1 MPRIAQLALPLGLAL
16 TTATLA
22 TAAPKVA
29 TPQTLFFDAAFTKV
43 STAGPSANHV
53 GHLQIASGILHD
65 ASGRSV
71 GRFAFTCRWT
81 QILPN
86 DDALEHLEHCTGW
99 AETREGRLDAAGP
112 SRRSDTTHQWTIT
125 GLSGAYMGAV
135 GSVVT
140 RDLGDTESLLTVTI
154 TPRSGVT
161 LRVGVFALP
170 AANNSFRAR
179 ANALC
184 TAAGKQLA
192 TLPSFPFSNFDPT
205 HPDPK
210 LLPQVGRFFT
220 GPGDPRPIIRRLDA
234 ALHAL
239 GQPPANPAGWKRLL
253 AALGAAIAVRTEQDN
268 AALAANTHAFVDSL
282 KDVDRSTRQ
291 LAITATTFG
300 TTTCIP

>member
-1 MPRIAQLALPLGLAL
+1 MPRIAQLALPLSLAL

-22 TAAPKVA
+22 TAAPKIA
-29 TPQTLFFDAAFTKV
+29 TPQTLFFDAAVTKA
-43 STAGPSANHV
+43 STLGPSANQV

-65 ASGRSV
+65 ANGRSV

-81 QILPN
+81 KTLPN
-86 DDALEHLEHCTGW
+86 NDALERCTGS
-99 AETREGRLDAAGP
+99 AQTRDGRLDASGP
-112 SRRSDTTHQWTIT
+112 SRRSDTTHRWTIT
-125 GLSGAYMGAV
+125 GHTGAYLGAH

-154 TPRSGVT
+154 TPRVGVT
-161 LRVGVFALP
+161 LRVGVLALP

-184 TAAGKQLA
+184 AAAGKQFA
-192 TLPSFPFSNFDPT
+192 TLPNFPFSNFDPL

-210 LLPQVGRFFT
+210 LLPKVGRFFT
-220 GPGDPRPIIRRLDA
+220 GPGDPRPIMRRLDA

-239 GQPPANPAGWKRLL
+239 GQPPANPAGWTHLL
-253 AALGAAIAVRTEQDN
+253 AAQQTTVNVRTEQDN
-268 AALAANTHAFVDSL
+268 AALAANTHAFINSL
-282 KDVDRSTRQ
+282 KDVDRNTRQ